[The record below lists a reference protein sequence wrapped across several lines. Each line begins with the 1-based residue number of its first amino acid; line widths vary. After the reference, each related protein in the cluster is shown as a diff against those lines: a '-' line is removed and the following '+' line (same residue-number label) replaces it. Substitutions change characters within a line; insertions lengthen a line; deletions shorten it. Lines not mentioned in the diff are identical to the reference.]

1 MTPNR
6 ARPDRHQPKKR
17 RHFKEGLEFALKRS
31 QNGELRGLLKS
42 WGLKAERDYVLS
54 ATVDYDQTWL
64 GLCYNKDYPV
74 QHVLSFKDPSK
85 ATLFKLSWQE
95 CAPAYKPISI
105 KFLRRFMPSVIAQDI
120 LSVSPTQDPASLI
133 QAKQVQYAKPATS
146 SSPPTSPS
154 IQPDE

>member
-6 ARPDRHQPKKR
+6 TRPDRRQPKKR

-31 QNGELRGLLKS
+31 QSGDLRRLLKG

-54 ATVDYDQTWL
+54 ATVDYEQTWL
-64 GLCYNKDYPV
+64 ESCYNRDYPV

-95 CAPAYKPISI
+95 CAPAFKPISL
-105 KFLRRFMPSVIAQDI
+105 KFVRRVMPRLIAQDI
-120 LSVSPTQDPASLI
+120 VGVQPMQGSDDLI
-133 QAKQVQYAKPATS
+133 RSMWTQYANWAPS
-146 SSPPTSPS
+146 SSPPTSSS